1 MYKIQP
7 IDNIIKKCNIC
18 NFECVWISDMSRH
31 IITRKHKIATLSEK
45 DNYNYV
51 CSCGKKYKHSSSLSH
66 HKKKCENFKNV
77 IDNIEL
83 IPENTNNNQCLIQ
96 IENTNNNQPIPGDI
110 LKELTNIRE
119 LVKNT
124 STLIEQNQE
133 LKNFIIEQSKPQY
146 VTINNNNNK
155 QYNNFNLNF
164 FLNEQCKDALNM
176 AEFINSLEFGSR
188 SVEYTGVHGYVE
200 GITKI
205 FIDGLNQLDICKRPI
220 HCTDL
225 KRETLY
231 IKEEDKWDKDSNEKT
246 KLKTAINKVVKRNMQ
261 QLKKWQ
267 DENPRFNVMNSKE
280 YELHLNIMRQSLG
293 GGNGEKTEKNNE
305 KIIKNISRHV
315 VLYKNEIVP
324 IL

>member
-1 MYKIQP
+1 MT
-7 IDNIIKKCNIC
+7 
-18 NFECVWISDMSRH
+18 RH
-31 IITRKHKIATLSEK
+31 MLTRKHKMAEVSEK
-45 DNYNYV
+45 ETYIYI
-51 CSCGKKYKHSSSLSH
+51 CSCGKNYKHSSSLSH
-66 HKKKCENFKNV
+66 HKKKCENFKNI
-77 IDNIEL
+77 IDNIYSDQ
-83 IPENTNNNQCLIQ
+83 ENINNIQ
-96 IENTNNNQPIPGDI
+96 SLVSIENEQKPIENPIKNEPISGEL

-146 VTINNNNNK
+146 VTINNNK
-155 QYNNFNLNF
+155 QYNNFNLNI

-176 AEFINSLEFGSR
+176 ADFINSLEFGSR
-188 SVEYTGVHGYVE
+188 SVEYTGVYGYVE

-246 KLKTAINKVVKRNMQ
+246 KLKTVINKVVKRNMQ

-267 DENPRFNVMNSKE
+267 DENPRFNVMNTKE

-293 GGNGEKTEKNNE
+293 GGNEEKTEKNNE

-315 VLYKNEIVP
+315 VLNKTEFTP